1 MDLLILMRTSGKL
14 FWTRL
19 VGPPFSLEI
28 EDMKLLSIW
37 LLQLMELTPSSQM
50 PTTLLDMNQPVKL
63 LTSTKNLST
72 LGLDILTSV
81 SFKTMEVAF
90 KKRLINV

>member
-1 MDLLILMRTSGKL
+1 MGLLIPMRTFGKL

-37 LLQLMELTPSSQM
+37 LQQLMELTPSSQM
-50 PTTLLDMNQPVKL
+50 LTTLLDMNQLVKL
-63 LTSTKNLST
+63 LTSTKNLLT

-90 KKRLINV
+90 KKRLISV